1 MSSAKYRSVN
11 IDESDRH
18 GRRNIESFEL
28 EDDEY
33 HIVRVRA
40 DRSVRQKICTIVS
53 LLVLLVVV
61 IGYGVRE
68 KDVDE
73 ETTNRPH
80 DHVTEQEKSMT
91 VATTASNNNTKKMNN
106 NNTSDIYYAKSNS
119 THVEKKEGDV
129 TTTKLVY
136 CYGDSLTY
144 GMVPQHGS
152 PEAHPYDQ
160 SLQQEIN
167 TLYANSQSSIIQVK
181 HFGYPGWTSNQMI
194 QHINDGLP
202 NLGVCN
208 IIQHNPTISLIIILV
223 GTNDIGIMANSGT
236 DKNVGSTIA
245 DSIIELHK
253 RVFECA
259 VKENKNSN
267 LHTMALGIPGSS
279 YQDRSSIAAELAT
292 YINKALKDFASSTSL
307 SISYVD
313 FPFLYQQNDT
323 RWGSDGLHLSANGYD
338 VLGKELAP
346 YVKTIVG

>member
-73 ETTNRPH
+73 ETTNPPH
-80 DHVTEQEKSMT
+80 DHVTAQEKSMT
-91 VATTASNNNTKKMNN
+91 VVTTASNNTKEMNN

-119 THVEKKEGDV
+119 THVEKKEGGV
-129 TTTKLVY
+129 TTKLVY

-208 IIQHNPTISLIIILV
+208 IIQNNPTISLIIILV